1 MSIEIGYN
9 EDGELLIRRDSDTLK
24 WSWEMRLDV
33 VVDAPPV
40 PAPANEE
47 AVPAP
52 ASTPEESVPPQV
64 GLPPSAPPLIAPP
77 VSVPQPTRSK
87 SVRWPKPP
95 PGVMAIIQARS
106 RSTTEPLKWSFL
118 DLDRFHPAISIPLT
132 QLQGTSAAALRQ
144 QLALRPKTLGDAPVD
159 TLFTVEVQA
168 SLLRQGWVPLNEL
181 ESLVN
186 DANLGFTGIRLV
198 FAPDP
203 DPTP

>member
-9 EDGELLIRRDSDTLK
+9 EDGELFIRSDSDTLK

-33 VVDAPPV
+33 VVDTPP
-40 PAPANEE
+40 
-47 AVPAP
+47 VPAP
-52 ASTPEESVPPQV
+52 ASTPEESVPPQI
-64 GLPPSAPPLIAPP
+64 GLPPSAPPLSAPP

-118 DLDRFHPAISIPLT
+118 DLDRFHPAISMPLI

-144 QLALRPKTLGDAPVD
+144 QLALRPKSLGDAPID

-168 SLLRQGWVPLNEL
+168 SLLRQGRIPLNDL